1 MSFIDD
7 IKKRAK
13 EEVKTIVLPEATDI
27 RTLKAVDII
36 SKEEFCKVVLIGNK
50 EEVSKIANENNF
62 DISKADI
69 IEPENS
75 ENYEEYVNAFYEL
88 RKHKGMTIE
97 KSKELMLDP
106 VFFGMMMVKQE
117 KADGL
122 VSGAA
127 HSTADTLRPALQIL
141 KTAPGTKLVST
152 FVLMDVPNCEY
163 GENGVFIFS
172 DCGLNQN
179 PNSEELSEIAISTA
193 KSFKQIIGKE
203 PKVAMLSY
211 STYGS
216 AKAEEVDKV
225 RNAANLVKEKAPELA
240 VDGEMQF
247 DAAIVPSIAAS
258 KAPGSNVAGTA
269 NTMIFPD
276 LQAGNIGYKLV
287 ERLAKAEAYGPI
299 CQGMAKPVND
309 LSRGCKAED
318 IVGVIAITCVQAQEN

>member
-1 MSFIDD
+1 MNILIDAFGGD
-7 IKKRAK
+7 NAPLAILKGALDAVKEYGVSVTLVGDTEKIKACAK
-13 EEVKTIVLPEATDI
+13 E
-27 RTLKAVDII
+27 
-36 SKEEFCKVVLIGNK
+36 
-50 EEVSKIANENNF
+50 NNL
-62 DISKADI
+62 DISKAEIVDPI
-69 IEPENS
+69 TS
-75 ENYEEYVNAFYEL
+75 DNYEEYSNAFYEL

-152 FVLMDVPNCEY
+152 FVVMAVPNCEF
-163 GENGVFIFS
+163 GEEGVFLFS

-203 PKVAMLSY
+203 PKIAMLSY
-211 STYGS
+211 STMGS

-225 RNAANLVKEKAPELA
+225 RIATELAKEKAPELA
-240 VDGEMQF
+240 IDGEMQF
-247 DAAIVPSIAAS
+247 DAAIIPSIAKS
-258 KAPGSNVAGTA
+258 KAPESNVAGKA
-269 NTMIFPD
+269 NTLIFPD

-318 IVGVIAITCVQAQEN
+318 IVGVVAITCVQAQDN